1 MRIVPSHLIKSS
13 SETDLAKKKV
23 PTLAALFIDN
33 FEAAPCKSVP
43 DTFFSVDSKAVMQR
57 IQATKDYY
65 ACAYPQETKKIVEN
79 ETFQKNPVAFL
90 YKWREEHPKAQLLF
104 HDWMNSPKVAGSR
117 ELDGSHSNQGPQS
130 PEEYAIAGIARQVMA
145 DPDYIPNF
153 LAWTKS
159 HAGQIVKEQ
168 FSKTTQPE
176 VLKCLT
182 QGLVAQVTSEEFLTN
197 LKALK
202 QGILGQAQDEARKNL
217 GELLFIDCGTLF
229 DDSDKML
236 GIDLIKDS
244 VSRSVKDIVRNY
256 FDLAGKRP
264 SMAALFD

>member
-1 MRIVPSHLIKSS
+1 MHIVPLHLIKSS
-13 SETDLAKKKV
+13 SESDLTKKKI
-23 PTLAALFIDN
+23 PTRAALFVDN
-33 FEAAPCKSVP
+33 FEASPCKSLS
-43 DTFFSVDSKAVMQR
+43 DSFFSVDAKAVMQR
-57 IQATKDYY
+57 IHTTKDSY
-65 ACAYPQETKKIVEN
+65 ARAYPLETKKIVEN
-79 ETFQKNPVAFL
+79 EAFQTNPVAFL

-104 HDWMNSPKVAGSR
+104 HDWMNSPKAAGSR
-117 ELDGSHSNQGPQS
+117 ELDGCHSNQGPQS
-130 PEEYAIAGIARQVMA
+130 AEEYAIAGVARQVMA

-159 HAGQIVKEQ
+159 QAGRLVKEQ

-182 QGLVAQVTSEEFLTN
+182 MGFVAKLTSDEFLSN
-197 LKALK
+197 LSALR
-202 QGILGQAQDEARKNL
+202 QGIVGQAQDEARKNL
-217 GELLFIDCGTLF
+217 GELLFLDCGTLF

-244 VSRSVKDIVRNY
+244 VSRSIKDVVRNY

-264 SMAALFD
+264 SMASMFE